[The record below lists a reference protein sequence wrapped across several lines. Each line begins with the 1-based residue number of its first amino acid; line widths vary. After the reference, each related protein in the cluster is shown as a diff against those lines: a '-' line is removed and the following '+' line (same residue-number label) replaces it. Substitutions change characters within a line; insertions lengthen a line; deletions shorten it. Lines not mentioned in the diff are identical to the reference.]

1 MICEVIDM
9 IKLLNAMSFCVIPGF
24 LFVILIGAIVD
35 PSDTYWAQVGYN
47 MDFTLNPC
55 NYIYCGE

>member
-1 MICEVIDM
+1 MKQQDGTTGM
-9 IKLLNAMSFCVIPGF
+9 IKYLIPAFLCVIFAAG
-24 LFVILIGAIVD
+24 LFNPAE
-35 PSDTYWAQVGYN
+35 SYWAQVGYN

>member
-1 MICEVIDM
+1 MKQQDGTTGM
-9 IKLLNAMSFCVIPGF
+9 IKYLIPAFLCVIFVAGLLNPAES
-24 LFVILIGAIVD
+24 
-35 PSDTYWAQVGYN
+35 YWAQVGYN